1 MSDFNKAMPE
11 KSFVQAAKQ
20 MEEVSSTL
28 LSHFE
33 LSYSALNQFCRHWVT
48 SRSTLE
54 ASRPEFSPDGR
65 GAGQARCSHNTHHGP
80 SVLTRA

>member
-1 MSDFNKAMPE
+1 MA
-11 KSFVQAAKQ
+11 V
-20 MEEVSSTL
+20 L
-28 LSHFE
+28 LI
-33 LSYSALNQFCRHWVT
+33 LIGVVLYNRGNWVT